1 MAIKTY
7 VQVEHETDEA
17 GRITPFCLVFHK
29 KPYQIDK
36 VLEARQAVAVN
47 AGGNGLRYTIRIAQ
61 RKTYLFLEDC
71 NRWFVEEKVPHEIAR
86 VGGLV
91 HGDMSRF

>member
-7 VQVEHETDEA
+7 VQVEFETNEVGD
-17 GRITPFCLVFHK
+17 ITPLCLVFHQRR
-29 KPYQIDK
+29 YMIDR
-36 VLEARQAVAVN
+36 VLEARQATAMNV
-47 AGGNGLRYTIRIAQ
+47 GGNGLRYTVRIAQ
-61 RKTYLFLEDC
+61 RKTYLFLDDY